1 MEEMTTKVIIEVP
14 ENERSSIVVMEN
26 FVGQRQNRTANVI
39 APGKKKEF
47 QVHSHLNLQI
57 MEVSNK

>member
-1 MEEMTTKVIIEVP
+1 
-14 ENERSSIVVMEN
+14 
-26 FVGQRQNRTANVI
+26 VI